1 MTEYNVFRQFEE
13 GLSRE
18 ELDGA
23 VGACGQAI
31 AEMRAEGA
39 DLTYLGSEVLLDEE
53 GTITGTVCCFD
64 GESREQVEAVN
75 DRAGIPYTTA
85 YRRGVPVE
93 GEAPKSA

>member
-1 MTEYNVFRQFEE
+1 MTEYNVFRQFEG
-13 GLSRE
+13 GLTRE

-31 AEMRAEGA
+31 EEMRGEGA
-39 DLTYLGSEVLLDEE
+39 DLTYLGSEVLLDDE
-53 GTITGTVCCFD
+53 GAITGSVCCFD

-75 DRAGIPYTTA
+75 DRAGVPYTTT

-93 GEAPKSA
+93 GEARKSS